1 MPVTVENISNAAA
14 LAEKEYGLGRGR
26 DHMVFINLSVGIGAG
41 IVAGGHIYGGCR
53 GFAGEIGH
61 MQVLEGGPLCA
72 CGQRGC

>member
-41 IVAGGHIYGGCR
+41 IVAGAISM
-53 GFAGEIGH
+53 AAAE
-61 MQVLEGGPLCA
+61 VLPARSATCKSWRAAPLCVRA
-72 CGQRGC
+72 AGLL